1 MYYQR
6 HLNAWIIIV
15 ATHLIVSS
23 SLVSLDAYPLG
34 NSTIQATHV
43 TRNGYPSSSA
53 SEIPNRGGGGLFDLP
68 ALLRKYLPVIPNTY
82 YDIPKHRYP
91 YYDENGSGR
100 LLYGYGGKTLYKYSV
115 FKPLEGYFR

>member
-1 MYYQR
+1 MIASSAVAEMYS
-6 HLNAWIIIV
+6 IV
-15 ATHLIVSS
+15 TSGCLA
-23 SLVSLDAYPLG
+23 
-34 NSTIQATHV
+34 TIQATHV

-53 SEIPNRGGGGLFDLP
+53 IEIPNRGGGGLFDLP

-100 LLYGYGGKTLYKYSV
+100 LLYGYGGKTLYKYTMESNV
-115 FKPLEGYFR
+115 YLASEDY